1 MAKSTISEEELLDR
15 LTRVFQD
22 YGYEGAS
29 LSRISSAT
37 GLERSS
43 LYHRFP
49 GGKDEMAEA
58 VLARVTARFLNE
70 LLAPLRDRAP
80 LESKIKETGR
90 RLAAFY
96 DNGRVSCVL
105 DTLSMQ
111 GGSRA
116 LQHAVDAA
124 YSGWRDAFARVA
136 LEAGLSPSRARIRA
150 EEAIMSIHG
159 ALVLARATRDG
170 KPFARVISRLPEL
183 LTASK

>member
-1 MAKSTISEEELLDR
+1 MGKSTVSEEELLDR

-29 LSRISSAT
+29 LSRISAAT

-58 VLARVTARFLNE
+58 VLSRVMARFNE
-70 LLAPLRDRAP
+70 VLAPLRDRAS

-96 DNGRVSCVL
+96 EDGSVSCVL

-111 GGSRA
+111 GGSR
-116 LQHAVDAA
+116 
-124 YSGWRDAFARVA
+124 G
-136 LEAGLSPSRARIRA
+136 LE
-150 EEAIMSIHG
+150 
-159 ALVLARATRDG
+159 
-170 KPFARVISRLPEL
+170 
-183 LTASK
+183 